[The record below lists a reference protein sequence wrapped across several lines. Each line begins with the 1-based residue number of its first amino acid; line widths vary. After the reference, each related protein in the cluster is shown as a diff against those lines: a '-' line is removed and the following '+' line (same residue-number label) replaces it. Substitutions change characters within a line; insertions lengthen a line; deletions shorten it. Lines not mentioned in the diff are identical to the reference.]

1 MEVNKKNTSDN
12 LAEEVRT
19 DGTEKKNKKRLQE
32 LLYLANGYP
41 SIKTCL
47 ILSHQMSDTR
57 LRSTSETWRME
68 QFASENSDSE
78 RNLGVRVEL

>member
-1 MEVNKKNTSDN
+1 MEVNKKITSDN

-19 DGTEKKNKKRLQE
+19 DGTEIKKRLQE
-32 LLYLANGYP
+32 LLYLANEYP

-57 LRSTSETWRME
+57 LRSTSETWGME

-78 RNLGVRVEL
+78 RNLGVTAEL